1 MFRSVGKPTAAPIK
15 DGTLDAAKLLV
26 VNVIRQAVKDHREQA
41 WRDDVD
47 NFFSG
52 PAFARYC
59 VLLGWN
65 HDIRQTQYE
74 S

>member
-1 MFRSVGKPTAAPIK
+1 MFRSVRPAAPPIK
-15 DGTLDAAKLLV
+15 DGTLDAARLLV
-26 VNVIRQAVKDHREQA
+26 VNVIRQAVKDHRKQA

-59 VLLGWN
+59 VLLGWK
-65 HDIRQTQYE
+65 HGIRETQYE